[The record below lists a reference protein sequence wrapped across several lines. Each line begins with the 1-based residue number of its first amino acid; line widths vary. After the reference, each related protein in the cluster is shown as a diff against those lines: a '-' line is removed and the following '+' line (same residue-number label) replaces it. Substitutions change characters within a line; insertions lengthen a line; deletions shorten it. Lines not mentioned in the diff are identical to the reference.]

1 MTEFEIYQLTQL
13 AFINNA
19 IFNLVVVVLSALA
32 FYLIRRREEL
42 NLPAY
47 SKIVMTAFCAAV
59 VYFGFLTHG
68 FLTSIQKGLSFQ
80 LSELKA
86 SGKTI
91 SVTAQNWIDYVGHT
105 AADGPPSVIPDP
117 PYIIFWLIISFM
129 FIGGIWFPRPSKK

>member
-59 VYFGFLTHG
+59 VYSGFLTHG
-68 FLTSIQKGLSFQ
+68 FLTSERDFFNSQSLKPMGKLFQQPPKIGLIM
-80 LSELKA
+80 L
-86 SGKTI
+86 
-91 SVTAQNWIDYVGHT
+91 VT
-105 AADGPPSVIPDP
+105 
-117 PYIIFWLIISFM
+117 L
-129 FIGGIWFPRPSKK
+129 